1 MSSVHDCYYYHYFFS
16 DILCVI
22 YVHGIDYRTKD
33 DCFVQYNTKRYA
45 CLCTVDK
52 HHAEQQSYTGESPA
66 LRHLVVG

>member
-1 MSSVHDCYYYHYFFS
+1 MVVAIINAQRSR
-16 DILCVI
+16 LL
-22 YVHGIDYRTKD
+22 DYRTKD